1 MYRQCTTEKSTLQQR
16 KFEDA
21 MLEALSVYSY
31 DEITISELCRVAGLS
46 RKTFYRL
53 FETKMDIMYALV
65 DHKLMDLH
73 AHVSSF
79 IPGGMRHFLS
89 FWKDQS
95 IVLEALKKCL
105 CTSIL
110 IERTAQFILQEN
122 QALAHCLGADEDNGS
137 EILLFN
143 MTAIY
148 SLVLHWHSTGY
159 QKPIDEMSALMTSLI
174 TTPMVKI
181 PGAITPYIS

>member
-21 MLEALSVYSY
+21 MLEALSVSTY
-31 DEITISELCRVAGLS
+31 DEITVSSLCRISGLS

-53 FETKMDIMYALV
+53 FDTKMDIMYALV
-65 DHKLMDLH
+65 DHKLMDLQSY
-73 AHVSSF
+73 VSSS

-89 FWKDQS
+89 FWKDQDH
-95 IVLEALKKCL
+95 VLTALKKCL
-105 CTSIL
+105 CTSL
-110 IERTAQFILQEN
+110 LTERTAEFILREDQHV
-122 QALAHCLGADEDNGS
+122 AHCLGADRENGS

-143 MTAIY
+143 LTAIY

-159 QKPIDEMSALMTSLI
+159 QKPIEEMSALMTSLI
-174 TTPMVKI
+174 TTPMVKV
-181 PGAITPYIS
+181 PGAITPYTP